1 MQFGIEFSEANRFM
15 NDDPYPQCTLGSY
28 FTEEEKCSNLV
39 KKKIYQQAFSRTAI
53 PLGHHGRQRS
63 LLAPWTA
70 TRQG

>member
-39 KKKIYQQAFSRTAI
+39 KHSSKYINK
-53 PLGHHGRQRS
+53 H
-63 LLAPWTA
+63 LAEPQH
-70 TRQG
+70 RLDIMDGSGLF

>member
-39 KKKIYQQAFSRTAI
+39 KKNIYQ
-53 PLGHHGRQRS
+53 
-63 LLAPWTA
+63 
-70 TRQG
+70 